1 MIDIGFYQLNQ
12 RRAEA
17 VLPQLVAKALA
28 AGHRLL
34 IIGPDSGLLDRVDAA
49 LWDFAPDSF
58 VPHGV
63 AAALAPGRA
72 ASQPVLLATDADW
85 SINAADCLVQLGGDL
100 PDDLAGLTRVLFL
113 FDAENLE
120 TARARWR
127 IVAKAED
134 VRPAYWRE
142 NDAGRF
148 EKAA

>member
-17 VLPQLVAKALA
+17 VLPQLVTKALA

-34 IIGPDSGLLDRVDAA
+34 INSADAALLDRVDVA

-58 VPHGV
+58 VPHGL
-63 AAALAPGRA
+63 ASALEASRA
-72 ASQPVLLATDADW
+72 ASQPVLLASIGDW
-85 SINAADCLVQLGGDL
+85 SVNAADCLVQLGGDL
-100 PDDLAGLTRVLFL
+100 PDDLTGLTRVLFL
-113 FDAENLE
+113 FDADTVE

-127 IVAKAED
+127 TVAKID
-134 VRPAYWRE
+134 GVRQAYWRE

-148 EKAA
+148 DKAG

>member
-17 VLPQLVAKALA
+17 VLPQLVTKALA

-34 IIGPDSGLLDRVDAA
+34 ITSADAALLDRVDAA

-58 VPHGV
+58 VPHGQ
-63 AAALAPGRA
+63 AAALAA
-72 ASQPVLLATDADW
+72 ARIAAQPVLLASVGDSAG
-85 SINAADCLVQLGGDL
+85 NAADCLVQLGGDL
-100 PDDLAGLTRVLFL
+100 PDDLAGLTRVLFV
-113 FDAENLE
+113 FDADNLE

-127 IVAKAED
+127 KLVKSDA

-148 EKAA
+148 EKAG